1 MPKRG
6 FARAAETG
14 NALLVRIKANQPS
27 LHDAVAALCA
37 EHAPVERHETVD
49 RHHHGRQEHRLVE
62 IFEVDGHLSADWQ
75 PLVGCASCI
84 SRLTWIKDTRSGLW
98 TARRDV
104 AYSACQIRLDA
115 PTLARAVRDHWG
127 IENRDHHVRDRILRE
142 DDSRIRRK
150 PGLFARL
157 RSFALNLLRAKGVG
171 NISQALYA
179 NALSLNRLLD
189 FGTLNSEN

>member
-1 MPKRG
+1 MAAVLEELQRLHPGHYPDRVLRSLQRRI
-6 FARAAETG
+6 AQWRATEG
-14 NALLVRIKANQPS
+14 PERELVF
-27 LHDAVAALCA
+27 
-37 EHAPVERHETVD
+37 
-49 RHHHGRQEHRLVE
+49 RQEHRLVE

-75 PLVGCASCI
+75 PLVGCASRI

-104 AYSACQIRLDA
+104 AYYACQIRLDA